1 MLNAIST
8 LGITVGY
15 CVETTAGT
23 RPTGG
28 FTKIAEIR
36 DIPEIGNI
44 PDALDATPLEETVMR
59 RYIAGLADTGGV
71 ITLTANMSDALQTA
85 WATCVSA
92 AETAATATPAKATWF
107 EIKSP
112 KLAKSYFFSGMPIA
126 LGYAGSSVNAV
137 QDASLNIMPN
147 GVEGWGTK
155 TTT

>member
-15 CVETTAGT
+15 AVESTAGT
-23 RPTGG
+23 RPTSGY
-28 FTKIAEIR
+28 TLIAEIR
-36 DIPEIGNI
+36 DIPEIGNV

-59 RYIAGLADTGGV
+59 RYIKGLADTGGV

-85 WATCVSA
+85 WSSCVSA
-92 AETAATATPAKATWF
+92 AETAYETGKACWF

-112 KLAKSYFFSGMPIA
+112 KLAKSFFFSGMPVE
-126 LGYAGSSVNAV
+126 LGYAGSAVNAV

-147 GVEGWGTK
+147 GVDAWQTK
-155 TTT
+155 STV